1 MPYLAFNLNDGNE
14 FVFDILE
21 ERLSIGR
28 DAKNDIVIDNSY
40 ISGFH
45 AEMTK
50 HVDGGYELI
59 DLKSSNGTFV
69 NGQRIERSRIKGGD
83 KIRFGQLDSRFRERA
98 PKGTAPSA
106 EVKPGSGGKRLE
118 PKTDGRSGNTDSIP
132 ARDAPANDTGDTGPI
147 LPTWQPIARTETG
160 NSPKA
165 LSAVSLPTQ
174 RAEAIDP
181 THKKQSDELQEELA
195 KLRIERDLLRTE
207 NEKESQRRDE
217 FHALGKELE
226 ARQTEATVA
235 EDNLAKLKADLAHI
249 QTEIE
254 TLTIKRRESAN
265 LDSQLES
272 NRTELSKVQADINI
286 ATSGL
291 QALHRDAE
299 KAQKD
304 RQKSAAQLEELKSQL
319 QKSEAHAQELTA
331 ELKNFTELSQKLGQ
345 LHADAASSDA
355 TLKALEAL
363 ISSKKDELSKI
374 EISLKAAQQ
383 TVQTTQSEAHNG
395 VAELTT
401 QKQQLEQQVTA
412 LRAQLTD
419 GEKNLA
425 SIQTKHAT
433 IELALTAILAKQES
447 AVSTFASLNS
457 QTESIQK
464 SHQVAIAETQS
475 LELSLTELR
484 AGIAA
489 AKAEQIHLS
498 TNANALNQQLQSKK
512 NELHQLEFQIKLLTT
527 QEAETKARVANIT
540 VTEAQVSKTSQE
552 LQNLEAQK
560 TELEASLSKQQNQF
574 NELLEQSK
582 LTSGELET
590 KSKDLDEAIKIKSRA
605 LQSLESELVQLQTKS
620 ADLTQKLDDLAGA
633 DAKLGNAN
641 ETLKVVESH
650 KAELTAAIQ
659 QMSAQCDTL
668 TRDLLEATEQG
679 RAQHTLTQTLSVRR
693 KVLEKEILLTEEQ
706 KATLSAELGKVRES
720 LRNTEMSFEVK
731 KKELSEAEAKAEQA
745 LEQTAE
751 ASRHHDRLQTE
762 MEQLREKITSS
773 QTELAAIHA
782 EAESKRIAAESAAAS
797 HEQHNTRLY
806 DLQSKISGLESLLT
820 TLAATHLASQN
831 ELTSLKSQHRE
842 ATELLTTRQQ
852 EIAASEA
859 RLTEL
864 RGLTTS
870 FEARVI
876 ELTTTEN
883 KLGETKAALIFAT
896 QEFEKAKAEAQ
907 RLNDE
912 RIDHEKRLPSLR
924 EETSKLQM
932 VVAENLKLIA
942 TTEVRIK
949 GLTQQAKDL
958 ETKIVELNNAEANL
972 EKANLEVI
980 KLRSEKETIND
991 FVANL
996 LAQRE
1001 EHEAIL
1007 PCLKADVEVLRT
1019 EVRTLGQDKQSTAA
1033 ALEKAQV
1040 DRRAASE
1047 QAEALRLEA
1056 ANLDKLLN
1064 DKRNNLEAETKTKL
1078 AEANNAE
1085 AKLREVIAKV
1095 TAAENRALELATV
1108 EKQLATAVQ
1117 ACKDSEKL
1125 RQTEEIA
1132 AAELTSQQEKSR
1144 KDLAVME
1151 LTIKETNLQIA
1162 ELTKKLK
1169 FEDER
1174 QAEALS
1180 RTEKANQI
1188 LQTVETKLQEA
1199 ELATLKAREEEKN
1212 LLKSIPALNTEMA
1225 GIQTMLVA
1233 LSRERDEA
1241 SQYVTRLNVTTDS
1254 SNKKLAEL
1262 QQQISQLEEAHRL
1275 REERLLKAQTEVDAE
1290 NTRLKAAQD
1299 QCRAAESA
1307 LLEIEREVKEARPK
1321 AEAARTQVSNLEGE
1335 LTERLDRVQTLK
1347 QEEDRLGKELAS
1359 RQEALERAD
1368 ATLAETRDQISIEQ
1382 QRVVEFTHVGNQIL
1396 TLGATLASLTT
1407 RQSETNNALREAAER
1422 ELFLQ
1427 VKINSLQESCNR
1439 DSARAEAAKK
1449 ERVETESALAEMI
1462 DKSQKQSASLTAL
1475 ESEQRKRLTEI
1486 EKTLYD
1492 HVTQTE
1498 CVKLELS
1505 TLQERRAEFAQ
1516 AEVQLRHWQEIES
1529 RLRGQLVEL
1538 EEKHEIMRRGLPAD
1552 EGTVIMFANDLI
1564 KRIDLID
1571 ALSARYSGRN
1581 ECDISAQLGKLRASF
1596 EDILLQHGVS
1606 EFDIAAGTEVDTQL
1620 RKRIAVVDSLPGK
1633 EKPRVI
1639 ETCRSGFI
1647 YSREEGQ
1654 EVILR
1659 KVEVR
1664 TSSQ

>member
-165 LSAVSLPTQ
+165 RSAVSLPTQ

-217 FHALGKELE
+217 FHALGKKLE

-489 AKAEQIHLS
+489 AKDEQIHLS
-498 TNANALNQQLQSKK
+498 TNANALDQQLQSKK

-527 QEAETKARVANIT
+527 QEAETKARVANFT
-540 VTEAQVSKTSQE
+540 VTEAQVSKTGQE

-590 KSKDLDEAIKIKSRA
+590 KSKDLDEAIKIKSRT
-605 LQSLESELVQLQTKS
+605 LQNLESELVQLQTKS

-693 KVLEKEILLTEEQ
+693 KVLEKEILSTEEQ

-720 LRNTEMSFEVK
+720 LRNTEMSFEDK

-745 LEQTAE
+745 LKQTAE

-1007 PCLKADVEVLRT
+1007 PGLKADVEVLKT

-1056 ANLDKLLN
+1056 VNLDKLLN

-1505 TLQERRAEFAQ
+1505 ILQERRAEFAQ

>member
-132 ARDAPANDTGDTGPI
+132 ARDAPANDSGDTGTI

-489 AKAEQIHLS
+489 AKDEQIHLS
-498 TNANALNQQLQSKK
+498 TNANALDQQPQSKK

-527 QEAETKARVANIT
+527 QEAETKARVANFT

-590 KSKDLDEAIKIKSRA
+590 KSKDLDEAIKIKSRT
-605 LQSLESELVQLQTKS
+605 LQSLESELVQLLTKS

-693 KVLEKEILLTEEQ
+693 KVLEKEILSTEEQ

-720 LRNTEMSFEVK
+720 LRNTEMSFADK

-745 LEQTAE
+745 LKQTAE

-876 ELTTTEN
+876 ELTATEN

-991 FVANL
+991 FVVNL

-1007 PCLKADVEVLRT
+1007 PGLKADVEVLRT

-1056 ANLDKLLN
+1056 VNLDKLLN

-1151 LTIKETNLQIA
+1151 QTIKETNLQIA

-1212 LLKSIPALNTEMA
+1212 LRKSIPALNTEMA

-1307 LLEIEREVKEARPK
+1307 LLEIEREVKEVRPK

-1505 TLQERRAEFAQ
+1505 ILQERRAEFAQ

-1552 EGTVIMFANDLI
+1552 EGIVIMFANDLI

-1596 EDILLQHGVS
+1596 EDILLQHAVS

>member
-50 HVDGGYELI
+50 QVDGSYELI

-98 PKGTAPSA
+98 PKGTAPST
-106 EVKPGSGGKRLE
+106 ELKLGSGVKRLE

-132 ARDAPANDTGDTGPI
+132 ARDAPANETGPI
-147 LPTWQPIARTETG
+147 LPTRQPVVRTETG
-160 NSPKA
+160 KSPMA
-165 LSAVSLPTQ
+165 PSAVSLPIQ
-174 RAEAIDP
+174 RGEAIDP

-207 NEKESQRRDE
+207 NEKESRRRDE
-217 FHALGKELE
+217 VRAIEKELE
-226 ARQTEATVA
+226 ARQIEATLA
-235 EDNLAKLKADLAHI
+235 EDNLAKLKADLAHV
-249 QTEIE
+249 QTELE

-272 NRTELSKVQADINI
+272 NRTELSKVQTDINI

-299 KAQKD
+299 KAQKN
-304 RQKSAAQLEELKSQL
+304 RQESAAQVEELKSQL

-331 ELKNFTELSQKLGQ
+331 ELKNFTERSQKLDQ
-345 LHADAASSDA
+345 LHADAANSEA
-355 TLKALEAL
+355 TLKTLEAL

-374 EISLKAAQQ
+374 ETSLKVAQQ
-383 TVQTTQSEAHNG
+383 SVQTTQSEAHNG

-401 QKQQLEQQVTA
+401 QKQQLEQQVSA
-412 LRAQLTD
+412 LRAQLSD
-419 GEKNLA
+419 
-425 SIQTKHAT
+425 S
-433 IELALTAILAKQES
+433 
-447 AVSTFASLNS
+447 
-457 QTESIQK
+457 
-464 SHQVAIAETQS
+464 
-475 LELSLTELR
+475 
-484 AGIAA
+484 
-489 AKAEQIHLS
+489 
-498 TNANALNQQLQSKK
+498 
-512 NELHQLEFQIKLLTT
+512 
-527 QEAETKARVANIT
+527 
-540 VTEAQVSKTSQE
+540 
-552 LQNLEAQK
+552 
-560 TELEASLSKQQNQF
+560 ELEAKSRSLDEEIK
-574 NELLEQSK
+574 
-582 LTSGELET
+582 T
-590 KSKDLDEAIKIKSRA
+590 KSRT
-605 LQSLESELVQLQTKS
+605 LQSLERELVQLQTKS
-620 ADLTQKLDDLAGA
+620 ADLTHKLDDLAGA
-633 DAKLGNAN
+633 DIKLSNAN

-659 QMSAQCDTL
+659 QMSAQRDTL
-668 TRDLLEATEQG
+668 TRELLEATEQG

-693 KVLEKEILLTEEQ
+693 KVLEKEILSTEEQ

-720 LRNTEMSFEVK
+720 LRSTEISFEVK
-731 KKELSEAEAKAEQA
+731 QKQLSEAEAKAEQA
-745 LEQTAE
+745 LEQTKE
-751 ASRHHDRLQTE
+751 ASRHHDHLQTE
-762 MEQLREKITSS
+762 MRQLREKISSS

-797 HEQHNTRLY
+797 HEQHNTRLL
-806 DLQSKISGLESLLT
+806 DLQSKIGGLESLLT
-820 TLAATHLASQN
+820 TLTATHLVSQN
-831 ELTSLKSQHRE
+831 ELTSLTSQHRE
-842 ATELLTTRQQ
+842 ATELLKTRQQ

-870 FEARVI
+870 FDTRVI
-876 ELTTTEN
+876 ELTKTEN
-883 KLGETKAALIFAT
+883 KLGETKAALIIAT
-896 QEFEKAKAEAQ
+896 QEFKKAKAEAQ

-924 EETSKLQM
+924 EETSKLQFDL
-932 VVAENLKLIA
+932 AENLKSIA
-942 TTEVRIK
+942 TTEVRIT

-958 ETKIVELNNAEANL
+958 GTKLVELNNAEANL
-972 EKANLEVI
+972 EKAKLEI
-980 KLRSEKETIND
+980 NKLGIEKETING
-991 FVANL
+991 FVASL
-996 LAQRE
+996 LTERE

-1007 PCLKADVEVLRT
+1007 PGLKADVEVLRT
-1019 EVRTLGQDKQSTAA
+1019 EVRILGQDKQNTAA

-1056 ANLDKLLN
+1056 VNLDKLLN
-1064 DKRNNLEAETKTKL
+1064 DKRNNLETETKNKL

-1085 AKLREVIAKV
+1085 AKLREVTAKV

-1108 EKQLATAVQ
+1108 EKQLATAIQ

-1125 RQTEEIA
+1125 RQTEEKV
-1132 AAELTSQQEKSR
+1132 AAELISQQAKSR
-1144 KDLAVME
+1144 KDLAVIQQ
-1151 LTIKETNLQIA
+1151 TIKETNLQIA
-1162 ELTKKLK
+1162 ELTKKLQ
-1169 FEDER
+1169 FEDAR
-1174 QAEALS
+1174 QAEVLS
-1180 RTEKANQI
+1180 RTEQANQA
-1188 LQTVETKLQEA
+1188 LQSAQTKLQEA
-1199 ELATLKAREEEKN
+1199 QVAVLKIREEETN
-1212 LLKSIPALNTEMA
+1212 LRKGIPALNTEMA
-1225 GIQTMLVA
+1225 GIQAMLVA

-1275 REERLLKAQTEVDAE
+1275 REERLIKAQTEVDAE

-1299 QCRAAESA
+1299 QLRAHES
-1307 LLEIEREVKEARPK
+1307 LLQEIEREVKEARPK

-1335 LTERLDRVQTLK
+1335 LTQRLDRVQTLK

-1359 RQEALERAD
+1359 RQEALEKAD
-1368 ATLAETRDQISIEQ
+1368 AILAETRDQISIEQ
-1382 QRVVEFTHVGNQIL
+1382 QRVIEFTHVGNQIL
-1396 TLGATLASLTT
+1396 TLGAALASLTT

-1427 VKINSLQESCNR
+1427 VKINSLQESYNR

-1449 ERVETESALAEMI
+1449 ERVETESALAEII

-1486 EKTLYD
+1486 EKTLHD

-1498 CVKLELS
+1498 SVKLELS
-1505 TLQERRAEFAQ
+1505 SLQQRRAEFAQ

-1571 ALSARYSGRN
+1571 ALSARYSGHN
-1581 ECDISAQLGKLRASF
+1581 GGDISAQLGTLRASF
-1596 EDILLQHGVS
+1596 EDILLQHGVH
-1606 EFDIAAGTEVDTQL
+1606 EFDIAVGTEVDTQL

>member
-132 ARDAPANDTGDTGPI
+132 ARDAPANETGDTGPI

-165 LSAVSLPTQ
+165 LSAVSLPTE

-319 QKSEAHAQELTA
+319 QKSEVHAQELTA

-498 TNANALNQQLQSKK
+498 TNANALDQQLQSKK

-590 KSKDLDEAIKIKSRA
+590 KSKNLDEAIKIKSRT

-797 HEQHNTRLY
+797 HEQYNTRLY

-942 TTEVRIK
+942 TTEVRIT

-1007 PCLKADVEVLRT
+1007 PGLKADVEVLRT

-1144 KDLAVME
+1144 KDLAVIE
-1151 LTIKETNLQIA
+1151 LTIKETNLQIT

-1492 HVTQTE
+1492 HVTQSE

-1505 TLQERRAEFAQ
+1505 ILQERRAEFAQ